1 MMKRADIKAIILFF
15 LINLFNVI
23 EAAGWKESKSF
34 ILQKD
39 EQVKVLVKSEGQE
52 RLLNFR
58 WTLYTDKGLIVHE
71 NFDRFV
77 GQHVLYTGHN
87 QSFRKLLLNEK
98 RTNRDVPYILVV
110 FKKFDEGNKTAHM
123 DLLLFDKE
131 SRVTL
136 DYLTNK

>member
-1 MMKRADIKAIILFF
+1 MRRIILFF
-15 LINLFNVI
+15 LMCALSAL

-34 ILQKD
+34 ILKKD
-39 EQVKVLVKSEGQE
+39 EQVKVLVKSEGRE

-58 WTLYTDKGLIVHE
+58 WTLYTDKALIVHE
-71 NFDRFV
+71 NFDRYV
-77 GQHVLYTGHN
+77 GQHVLYEGHN
-87 QSFRKLLLNEK
+87 QSFRKTLLNAK

-110 FKKFDEGNKTAHM
+110 FKKFDEGNKSAQM
-123 DLLLFDKE
+123 ELLLFDKE